1 MGKKVYA
8 VRVGRKPGLY
18 YDWNNCKK
26 QVTGFPG
33 AEFKGFA
40 TEEEAKA
47 FMNGGGNA
55 AGSAG
60 AKKSAAGKATDPGQT
75 KGSFPGEAGPN
86 DLEDGEALAYV
97 DGSYDKKTH
106 RYACGGVIITKEGE
120 HTFSRAFPSGPES
133 SMRNVAGEIM
143 GAVTAIDWCRDQGY
157 RALTICHDY
166 AGVGMW
172 GRGEWKTN
180 LEMTRWYKEFVQKAG
195 NDLDIRFVKVPAHSG
210 VKYNQMADQLAGEAL
225 GIK

>member
-40 TEEEAKA
+40 TEEEAKT
-47 FMNGGGNA
+47 FMSGGGAAGSPGAKKNA
-55 AGSAG
+55 AGR
-60 AKKSAAGKATDPGQT
+60 AAGPGQT
-75 KGSFPGEAGPN
+75 KGSFPGDAGPH
-86 DLEDGEALAYV
+86 DLEEGEALAYV
-97 DGSYDKKTH
+97 DGSYDKNTH

-180 LEMTRWYKEFVQKAG
+180 LDMTRWYKEFVQKAG
-195 NDLDIRFVKVPAHSG
+195 NDLNIRFVKVPAHSG
-210 VKYNQMADQLAGEAL
+210 VKYNEMADQLAGQAL

>member
-40 TEEEAKA
+40 TEEEAEA
-47 FMNGGGNA
+47 FMSGGDA
-55 AGSAG
+55 AGSSGVKKNTAG
-60 AKKSAAGKATDPGQT
+60 RAADPGQT

-86 DLEDGEALAYV
+86 DLEEGEALAYV
-97 DGSYDKKTH
+97 DGSYDKNTH
-106 RYACGGVIITKEGE
+106 RYACGGVIITKDGE

-180 LEMTRWYKEFVQKAG
+180 LDMTRWYKEFVQKAG
-195 NDLDIRFVKVPAHSG
+195 NDLDICFVKVPAHSG
-210 VKYNQMADQLAGEAL
+210 VKYNEMADQLAGQAL